1 MSKDGAAVTWQCD
14 KTPEEVQHYAEQ
26 QLEEN
31 DVTKDDDGI
40 DSDNE
45 DDSILEQDAEE
56 ELCAGR
62 SSSKTAQEDISDEG
76 SV

>member
-14 KTPEEVQHYAEQ
+14 KTLEEVQQYAEQ

-45 DDSILEQDAEE
+45 DDSILEQDVEE

-62 SSSKTAQEDISDEG
+62 SSKTAQEDISDEG

>member
-14 KTPEEVQHYAEQ
+14 KTLEEVQQYAEQ

-40 DSDNE
+40 DTDNE
-45 DDSILEQDAEE
+45 DDGILEQDAEE
-56 ELCAGR
+56 ELCVAR
-62 SSSKTAQEDISDEG
+62 SSKTAQEDISDEG

>member
-1 MSKDGAAVTWQCD
+1 MSKDGAVVTWQCD
-14 KTPEEVQHYAEQ
+14 KTLEEVQQYAEQ

-45 DDSILEQDAEE
+45 DDSTLEQDAEE

-62 SSSKTAQEDISDEG
+62 SSKTAQEDISDEG